1 MEDDKSTASA
11 DDFDDLAGE
20 AWDFAFKRGGDSR
33 PLQAFAILTES
44 SERLK
49 RSTEESSKQANLL
62 SSAIKKLT
70 GWLVG
75 LTIAAVALA
84 AVSLYVLWTSAK

>member
-11 DDFDDLAGE
+11 DDFDELADK
-20 AWDFAFKRGGDSR
+20 AWDFAFHHSGDSKL
-33 PLQAFAILTES
+33 LQALAILTES

-49 RSTEESSKQANLL
+49 LSTEESSKQANLL
-62 SSAIKKLT
+62 SSSIKKLT

-75 LTIAAVALA
+75 LTVATVVLA
-84 AVSLYVLWTSAK
+84 AASLFVLWKSIH

>member
-1 MEDDKSTASA
+1 MEDDKSKASA
-11 DDFDDLAGE
+11 DDFDELADD
-20 AWDFAFKRGGDSR
+20 AWDFAFKRSGDSR